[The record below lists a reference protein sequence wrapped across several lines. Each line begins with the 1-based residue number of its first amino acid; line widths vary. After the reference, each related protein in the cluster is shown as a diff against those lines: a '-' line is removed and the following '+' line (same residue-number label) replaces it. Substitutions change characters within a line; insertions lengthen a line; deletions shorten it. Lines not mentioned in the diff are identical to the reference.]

1 MMRMNGICFPSAQSA
16 INSDAFT
23 AASGQPMHQT
33 AATPEVAPAIRKKKP
48 WTRKRKIIFGA
59 VGLVVLWIIV
69 AIIQSKREKPIP
81 VTTDKALRKTI
92 VQTVSAT
99 GKVQPEIEV
108 KISPEVAGEIIELP
122 VEDGKP
128 VKKADLLVKIKPDS
142 YKALLEQQEAAIS
155 AAKATN
161 LQQKATM
168 MKTEQDL
175 KRADDMY
182 AKKTISIQEYNTAQA
197 AADVAKNTFES
208 SLHEIERAEAGSSQA
223 RDQLSKT
230 TVYSP
235 IDGTVTILNSKLGE
249 RIVATGQFA
258 GTEVM
263 RVADLGHMEARVD
276 VNENDVVNVKV
287 TDKANVKIDAYGDR
301 KFHGTVYQIAN
312 TGKTTGA
319 GTQEEVT
326 NFEVKIRIDDHDVTL
341 KPGLSCTADIE
352 TNMIK
357 DAVAVPM
364 QAVTIRTGES
374 NLSPEEI
381 EKKKQKA
388 AARDKG
394 DNNAEFTNEKQEK
407 AAKKEEREKL
417 AKVVFLKNGSK
428 AKLVKVT
435 TGISDDTYM
444 EIKSGVQPGD
454 EVISGSYSAISRKL
468 KDGAKVTYDKETAK

>member
-1 MMRMNGICFPSAQSA
+1 
-16 INSDAFT
+16 
-23 AASGQPMHQT
+23 MHQ
-33 AATPEVAPAIRKKKP
+33 ALATPETAPKVERKRRS
-48 WTRKRKIIFGA
+48 TRKRQIIIGV
-59 VGLVVLWIIV
+59 VGFFVLWLIV
-69 AIIQSKREKPIP
+69 SILLSKREKPIP
-81 VTTDKALRKTI
+81 VTTEKAVRKTI
-92 VQTVSAT
+92 LQIVSAT
-99 GKVQPEIEV
+99 GKVQPETEV
-108 KISPEVAGEIIELP
+108 KISPEVAGEIIDLP
-122 VEDGKP
+122 VEDGKG
-128 VKKADLLVKIKPDS
+128 VNKGDLLVRIKPDS

-168 MKTEQDL
+168 LKTEQDI
-175 KRADDMY
+175 KRAEDMY
-182 AKKTISIQEYNTAQA
+182 AKKTISVQEYNAAQA
-197 AADVAKNTFES
+197 AYDVAKNTYES
-208 SLHEIERAEAGSSQA
+208 SLHEIERAQAGSSQA

-276 VNENDVVNVKV
+276 VNENDVVNVKGG
-287 TDKANVKIDAYGDR
+287 DKANVKIDAYGDR

-352 TNMIK
+352 TSMVK

-364 QAVTIRTGES
+364 QAVTIRTGDS

-381 EKKKQKA
+381 EKKKQKTA
-388 AARDKG
+388 QRDKG
-394 DNNAEFTNEKQEK
+394 DNNAEYVNERQEK
-407 AAKKEEREKL
+407 ATQREEREKL
-417 AKVVFLKNGSK
+417 AKVVFLKKGSK
-428 AKLVKVT
+428 AQSVKVT

-444 EIKSGVQPGD
+444 EIKTGVQPGD

-468 KDGAKVTYDKETAK
+468 KDGAKVAYDKEATK

>member
-1 MMRMNGICFPSAQSA
+1 
-16 INSDAFT
+16 
-23 AASGQPMHQT
+23 MHQT
-33 AATPEVAPAIRKKKP
+33 LTTPEASPQAARKQRARRRRQII
-48 WTRKRKIIFGA
+48 WTV
-59 VGLVVLWIIV
+59 VGFLVLWLIV
-69 AIIQSKREKPIP
+69 SIALSKREKPIP
-81 VTTDKALRKTI
+81 VTTEKAVRKTI
-92 VQTVSAT
+92 LQIVSAT
-99 GKVQPEIEV
+99 GKVQPETEV

-122 VEDGKP
+122 VEDGMN
-128 VKKADLLVKIKPDS
+128 VKKGDLLIKIKPDS

-155 AAKATN
+155 TAKANN

-168 MKTEQDL
+168 LKTQQDL
-175 KRADDMY
+175 KRAEDMFT
-182 AKKTISIQEYNTAQA
+182 KKTISIQEYNAAQA
-197 AADVAKNTFES
+197 AADVAKNTYES

-235 IDGTVTILNSKLGE
+235 IDGTITILSSKLGE

-263 RVADLGHMEARVD
+263 RVADLNHMEARVD
-276 VNENDVVNVKV
+276 ANENDVVNVKGGH
-287 TDKANVKIDAYGDR
+287 KANIKIDAYGDR

-312 TGKTTGA
+312 TGTTTGS

-326 NFEVKIRIDDHDVTL
+326 NFQVKVRIDDHDVPL

-352 TNMIK
+352 TNMVK

-364 QAVTIRTGES
+364 QAVTIRTGDS

-381 EKKKQKA
+381 ENRKA
-388 AARDKG
+388 KTNARDKG
-394 DNNAEFTNEKQEK
+394 DNSAEFVNERQEK
-407 AAKKEEREKL
+407 AAQREEREKL
-417 AKVVFLKNGSK
+417 SKVVFLKKGGK
-428 AKLVKVT
+428 AQSVKVT

-444 EIKSGVQPGD
+444 EIKSGIQAGD

-468 KDGAKVTYDKETAK
+468 KDGAKVSYDKEASK

>member
-1 MMRMNGICFPSAQSA
+1 
-16 INSDAFT
+16 
-23 AASGQPMHQT
+23 MHQT
-33 AATPEVAPAIRKKKP
+33 LTTPETDPKAAKKQ
-48 WTRKRKIIFGA
+48 RARRRRQII
-59 VGLVVLWIIV
+59 VGVSGLLVLWLIV
-69 AIIQSKREKPIP
+69 SIAMGKREKPIP
-81 VTTDKALRKTI
+81 VTTEKAVRKTI
-92 VQTVSAT
+92 LQTVSAT

-108 KISPEVAGEIIELP
+108 KISPEVAGEITELP
-122 VEDGKP
+122 VADGMAI
-128 VKKADLLVKIKPDS
+128 KKGDLMVKIKPDS

-175 KRADDMY
+175 KRADDMF
-182 AKKTISIQEYNTAQA
+182 AKKTISIQEYNAAQA
-197 AADVAKNTFES
+197 ASDVAKNTFES
-208 SLHEIERAEAGSSQA
+208 SLHEIERAQAGSSQA

-235 IDGTVTILNSKLGE
+235 INGTVTILNSKLGE

-263 RVADLGHMEARVD
+263 RVADLSRMQAVID
-276 VNENDVVNVKV
+276 VNENDVPNVKIG
-287 TDKANVKIDAYGDR
+287 DKANVKIDAYGDR
-301 KFHGTVYQIAN
+301 KFRGTVAQIGN
-312 TGKTTGA
+312 TGKTTGS

-326 NFEVKIRIDDHDVTL
+326 NFEVKINLEREDVL
-341 KPGLSCTADIE
+341 LRPGLSCTADIE
-352 TNMIK
+352 TNMVK

-364 QAVTIRTGES
+364 QAVTIRTGDS

-381 EKKKQKA
+381 EKKKLKS

-394 DNNAEFTNEKQEK
+394 DNNADYVNERQEK
-407 AAKKEEREKL
+407 AAQKEEREKL
-417 AKVVFLKNGSK
+417 AKVVFLKKGGK
-428 AKLVKVT
+428 AQSVKVT

-444 EIKSGVQPGD
+444 EIKTGVQPSD

-468 KDGAKVTYDKETAK
+468 KDGAKVTYDKEATK

>member
-1 MMRMNGICFPSAQSA
+1 
-16 INSDAFT
+16 
-23 AASGQPMHQT
+23 MHQT
-33 AATPEVAPAIRKKKP
+33 LTTPDTSPQAARKQRARR
-48 WTRKRKIIFGA
+48 RKQIVWGA
-59 VGLVVLWIIV
+59 VGFVVLWLMVSI
-69 AIIQSKREKPIP
+69 ALSKREKPIP
-81 VTTDKALRKTI
+81 VTTEKAVRKTI
-92 VQTVSAT
+92 LQTVSAT
-99 GKVQPEIEV
+99 GKIQPETEV

-122 VEDGKP
+122 VDDGSK
-128 VKKADLLVKIKPDS
+128 VKKDDLLVKIKPDT

-155 AAKATN
+155 SAKATN

-168 MKTEQDL
+168 LKAAQDL

-182 AKKTISIQEYNTAQA
+182 NKKTISIQEYNADQA
-197 AADVAKNTFES
+197 ASEVAKNTYES
-208 SLHEIERAEAGSSQA
+208 SLHEIERAEAASSQA

-235 IDGTVTILNSKLGE
+235 IDGTVTMLNSKLGE

-263 RVADLGHMEARVD
+263 RVADLNHMEARVD

-287 TDKANVKIDAYGDR
+287 GDKANVKIDAYGDR

-312 TGKTTGA
+312 TGTTTGS

-326 NFEVKIRIDDHDVTL
+326 NFQVKVRVDDHDVPL

-352 TNMIK
+352 TNMVK

-381 EKKKQKA
+381 EKRKLKA
-388 AARDKG
+388 TARDKG
-394 DNNAEFTNEKQEK
+394 DNNADYVNEKQEK
-407 AAKKEEREKL
+407 AAQKEEREKL
-417 AKVVFLKNGSK
+417 SKVVFLKKGGK
-428 AKLVKVT
+428 AQSVKVT

-444 EIKSGVQPGD
+444 EIKDGVQSGD

-468 KDGAKVTYDKETAK
+468 KDGAKVTYDKEATK